1 MLPVAR
7 FCFLRASKGV
17 VIPNPVGDERVIL
30 ASHLL
35 HGMALPPSEFFCE
48 VLDYYG
54 LQPHNIVP
62 SSVLVLAGFQ
72 ALFEGYLGL
81 RPRLDFFRY
90 CFRVCGRTLSG
101 GHRLALGGSVEFVCH
116 VHSRFVY
123 PVMPCSDVAM
133 PWMNKFF

>member
-1 MLPVAR
+1 MEEDGVLLMAGI
-7 FCFLRASKGV
+7 CFWHASEGA

-81 RPRLDFFRY
+81 RPRLDFSDI
-90 CFRVCGRTLSG
+90 V
-101 GHRLALGGSVEFVCH
+101 FVCI
-116 VHSRFVY
+116 VELCWGASVWPCAVVLNLFVMSI
-123 PVMPCSDVAM
+123 VDLGIL
-133 PWMNKFF
+133 